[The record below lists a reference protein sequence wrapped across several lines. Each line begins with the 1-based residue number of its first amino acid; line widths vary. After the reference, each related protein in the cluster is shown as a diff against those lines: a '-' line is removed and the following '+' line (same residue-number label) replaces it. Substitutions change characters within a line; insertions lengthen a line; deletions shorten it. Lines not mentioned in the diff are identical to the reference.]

1 MATSPSNPFDC
12 PIMMTSC
19 DLILIGSAG
28 AWVVLSG
35 LPEGQRLEER
45 DSVSAL
51 SMWASE
57 DEVLFKPPSLLTL
70 LWTAEEAS
78 YTPEVCRF
86 CPIKGAR
93 LRQPRTWTAFV
104 AQVRTLDSLRRLWP
118 PPLFLAGTAQKRA
131 SRCPGYP
138 FHVRGRGETHSPF
151 AADIS
156 VYCKFYPMFCWLY
169 THNIYPISM

>member
-1 MATSPSNPFDC
+1 
-12 PIMMTSC
+12 MMTSC

-86 CPIKGAR
+86 CPIKAHGPR
-93 LRQPRTWTAFV
+93 L
-104 AQVRTLDSLRRLWP
+104 SRR
-118 PPLFLAGTAQKRA
+118 
-131 SRCPGYP
+131 
-138 FHVRGRGETHSPF
+138 
-151 AADIS
+151 
-156 VYCKFYPMFCWLY
+156 
-169 THNIYPISM
+169 